1 MNFKLLCEII
11 DKGLKYGSVID
22 SVFMNICD
30 PCVGSIA
37 IPTNKR
43 WDRRYDSFRKQKQRL
58 G

>member
-30 PCVGSIA
+30 PYVGSIA
-37 IPTNKR
+37 IPTNKKMG
-43 WDRRYDSFRKQKQRL
+43 S
-58 G
+58 